1 MFLLELKQL
10 GVKVAAPPCD
20 VTDIAS
26 LQKVLEQCAIDMPPI
41 KGCVQGSMVLRVCE
55 PFQLGQVS
63 LLLTKSKD
71 AIFEKMSFHD
81 WRLATGCKIAG
92 SWNLHTLLPRD
103 LDFFI
108 MLSSASGIVGLRGQA
123 NYAAGNTY
131 MDALARHRV
140 ACGERAVSLD
150 LGALIDD
157 GLLAE
162 NTDFLDRVLSYGALN
177 PISREQCLATM
188 DYYCN
193 PTLPILTPSQS
204 QSIIGL
210 GTGAGPGL
218 DGIALSRQ
226 AIFRHLQKN
235 SDEISFSCD
244 GVEEE
249 KRTNPKEL
257 FSTAPTLADASAV
270 ISQALIKKLS
280 KTLSK
285 IRIEQTIEMNKPLT
299 AYGVD
304 SLLAIEL
311 RNWIAKEFLADVA
324 VFEISG
330 GSTFSSVGLL
340 VAARS
345 RTKHAFWSSS

>member
-1 MFLLELKQL
+1 
-10 GVKVAAPPCD
+10 
-20 VTDIAS
+20 
-26 LQKVLEQCAIDMPPI
+26 
-41 KGCVQGSMVLRVCE
+41 
-55 PFQLGQVS
+55 
-63 LLLTKSKD
+63 
-71 AIFEKMSFHD
+71 MSFDD
-81 WRLATGCKIAG
+81 WRLGTSCKIAG

-140 ACGERAVSLD
+140 SRGERAVSLD
-150 LGALIDD
+150 LGAMIDD

-162 NTDFLDRVLSYGALN
+162 NTDLLDRVLAYGALN
-177 PISREQCLATM
+177 PISREQCLAIM

-193 PTLPILTPSQS
+193 PELPILTASQS

-226 AIFRHLQKN
+226 AIFRHLQNN
-235 SDEISFSCD
+235 SDQYSFSGD
-244 GVEEE
+244 VDEE
-249 KRTNPKEL
+249 KTANCKEV
-257 FSTAPTLADASAV
+257 FSTSSNFADASAA

-285 IRIEQTIEMNKPLT
+285 IRCEQTVEMNKPLA

-304 SLLAIEL
+304 SLLAVEL

-330 GSTFSSVGLL
+330 GSTFASVGLL
-340 VAARS
+340 IATRS
-345 RTKHAFWSSS
+345 RIKHAPWS

>member
-1 MFLLELKQL
+1 
-10 GVKVAAPPCD
+10 
-20 VTDIAS
+20 
-26 LQKVLEQCAIDMPPI
+26 
-41 KGCVQGSMVLRVCE
+41 
-55 PFQLGQVS
+55 
-63 LLLTKSKD
+63 
-71 AIFEKMSFHD
+71 MSFDD

-92 SWNLHTLLPRD
+92 SWNLHSLLPRD

-140 ACGERAVSLD
+140 ACGEPAASLD
-150 LGALIDD
+150 LGAMIDD

-162 NTDFLDRVLSYGALN
+162 NTDLLDRVLAYGALN

-193 PTLPILTPSQS
+193 PALPILTPSQS

-210 GTGAGPGL
+210 GTGVGPGL

-226 AIFRHLQKN
+226 AIFNHLQEN
-235 SDEISFSCD
+235 SDDIIFS
-244 GVEEE
+244 GVGANEE
-249 KRTNPKEL
+249 KSANYKEL
-257 FSTAPTLADASAV
+257 FSTAPSFANAAAI

-280 KTLSK
+280 RTLSML
-285 IRIEQTIEMNKPLT
+285 RIDQTVEMNKPLA

-304 SLLAIEL
+304 LLLAVEL
-311 RNWIAKEFLADVA
+311 RTWIAKEFLADVA

-330 GSTFSSVGLL
+330 PSTFSSVGLL
-340 VAARS
+340 VASRS
-345 RTKHAFWSSS
+345 RAKHASWPSS

>member
-1 MFLLELKQL
+1 
-10 GVKVAAPPCD
+10 
-20 VTDIAS
+20 
-26 LQKVLEQCAIDMPPI
+26 
-41 KGCVQGSMVLRVCE
+41 
-55 PFQLGQVS
+55 
-63 LLLTKSKD
+63 
-71 AIFEKMSFHD
+71 MSFED
-81 WRLATGCKIAG
+81 WRLATGCKIEG

-140 ACGERAVSLD
+140 ARGERAVSLD
-150 LGALIDD
+150 LGAMIDD

-162 NTDFLDRVLSYGALN
+162 NTNLLDRVLAYGALN
-177 PISREQCLATM
+177 PISRQQCLAIM

-193 PTLPILTPSQS
+193 PALPILTPSQS

-210 GTGAGPGL
+210 GAGAGPGL
-218 DGIALSRQ
+218 DGIALSHQ

-235 SDEISFSCD
+235 EEFRFSGD
-244 GVEEE
+244 GVDEE
-249 KRTNPKEL
+249 KRANFKEL
-257 FSTAPTLADASAV
+257 FSTAPTLADASAA

-280 KTLSK
+280 RTLSK
-285 IRIEQTIEMNKPLT
+285 IRIEQTVEMNKPLA

-304 SLLAIEL
+304 SLLAVEL

-345 RTKHAFWSSS
+345 RAKHASWSSS